1 MRRIVLVVSV
11 VLAALSVAPA
21 AFASGWT
28 SPAAIDSGHLLSSVS
43 CTSPSFCVAGDAVGN
58 VFVFTGSSWSAADS
72 VFSSAGSNP
81 QIFSVSCAP
90 GTEFCAAVGEVTPS
104 GASARGAVST
114 YSGGTW
120 SAPTVYGQIDDIAE
134 FVDEIYAVSC
144 ASATSCVATDPGSE
158 AYMTWGGAQ
167 WSPEPMSI
175 GSTFSDDSYDPGQLA
190 CPTSSYCAGFNGGD
204 VETYN
209 GSSWTGPVTVT
220 SDGASLFAISCP
232 AADFCMATAS
242 DGDAYTYNGSAWSGP
257 SATGTGVSPWGV
269 SCVSSS
275 FCVAIDQTGDAGY
288 YNGST
293 WTDSDTFDSAAH
305 PSSVSC
311 ATTSFCV
318 AVDQAG
324 NASYFSGVPSNPG
337 GPNSGGGSSPPPSAP
352 SLALRSATVHAGK
365 LSITLRCTGTARAHC
380 AKVTVAATV
389 TEHLNAK
396 QITAVAARAGTH
408 TKSVT
413 IARGSTTLA
422 TGQST
427 TLSLSLNGTGR
438 ALLARFHQLDTAVL
452 ITTDGRTIAQRT
464 LHLST
469 ASNRKH

>member
-11 VLAALSVAPA
+11 VLTALGVAPT
-21 AFASGWT
+21 AFATGWT

-43 CTSPSFCVAGDAVGN
+43 CTSPSFCVAGDAEGN
-58 VFVFTGSSWSAADS
+58 VFVFTGSSWTAADS

-90 GTEFCAAVGEVTPS
+90 GTEFCAAAGEVTPS
-104 GASARGAVST
+104 GASARGAVAI

-134 FVDEIYAVSC
+134 FIDEIDAVSC
-144 ASATSCVATDPGSE
+144 ASATSCVATDRGSE
-158 AYMTWGGAQ
+158 AYMTWDGAQ

-175 GSTFSDDSYDPGQLA
+175 GSTFSDDSYDPGPLA
-190 CPTSSYCAGFNGGD
+190 CPTSSFCAGFNGGD

-209 GSSWTGPVTVT
+209 GGSWSGPVTVA

-232 AADFCMATAS
+232 TAGFCMATAS
-242 DGDAYTYNGSAWSGP
+242 DGDAYTYKGSAWSGP
-257 SATGTGVSPWGV
+257 GATGTGVSPWGL

-293 WTDSDTFDSAAH
+293 WTDSDTFDSVAH

-311 ATTSFCV
+311 ATTTFCV

-324 NASYFSGVPSNPG
+324 NASYFSGVPSSPG
-337 GPNSGGGSSPPPSAP
+337 GPSGGGSGPPPRTP
-352 SLALRSATVHAGK
+352 SLVLRSATVHAGK
-365 LSITLRCTGTARAHC
+365 LSITLRCAGTASAHC
-380 AKVTVAATV
+380 AKATVAARV
-389 TEHLNAK
+389 TEHLKGTRIA
-396 QITAVAARAGTH
+396 AVTARAGTH

-413 IARGSTTLA
+413 IARGSASLA

-427 TLSLSLNGTGR
+427 TLSLGLNGTGR
-438 ALLARFHQLDTAVL
+438 ALLARFHQLATQVLVTAG
-452 ITTDGRTIAQRT
+452 GRTIARRT

-469 ASNRKH
+469 ARNRKH